1 MSTHNICFRWEIRKI
16 SCGYPLLSVAM
27 AVGDCVRVF
36 FDGLSGVGGGV
47 VGRMMVG
54 AGSMI
59 VVFCVRSCVM
69 VDLVVSGRVC
79 DGGGGVSFS
88 TQGVCRR
95 AGVDLVVVVGR
106 RAGAGWRGHSP
117 AGSVG
122 LASYFRPLQA
132 EELINLFPWCIT
144 EWAFVWTTFVF
155 FTTFAPMLNVWS
167 Q

>member
-1 MSTHNICFRWEIRKI
+1 
-16 SCGYPLLSVAM
+16 M

-36 FDGLSGVGGGV
+36 FDGLSGVWS
-47 VGRMMVG
+47 RRRCCWSNDG
-54 AGSMI
+54 AGSMM
-59 VVFCVRSCVM
+59 VVYCVRSCVM

-88 TQGVCRR
+88 TRGVCRR

-122 LASYFRPLQA
+122 CLLLSPPSGRR
-132 EELINLFPWCIT
+132 IN
-144 EWAFVWTTFVF
+144 
-155 FTTFAPMLNVWS
+155 
-167 Q
+167 